1 MITLGLR
8 LRSSTHPT
16 NSKLSQSYLF
26 QQKIPNQ
33 QGNLMEIQPTAAPL
47 IASINVFSASERTAL
62 SEFCSA
68 LISSQIP
75 AGGVPFAIRNP
86 PAKCSSV
93 DCFSKLIHG
102 KTSVRNS
109 GRTFSSCR
117 TANAGCGSLIA
128 MQVWMFF
135 GKWGWFKGFHTP
147 RMAGENSLVVV
158 ADLGRLTSVPKR
170 EG

>member
-1 MITLGLR
+1 
-8 LRSSTHPT
+8 
-16 NSKLSQSYLF
+16 
-26 QQKIPNQ
+26 
-33 QGNLMEIQPTAAPL
+33 MEIQPTAAPL

-75 AGGVPFAIRNP
+75 AGGAPFAIRNP